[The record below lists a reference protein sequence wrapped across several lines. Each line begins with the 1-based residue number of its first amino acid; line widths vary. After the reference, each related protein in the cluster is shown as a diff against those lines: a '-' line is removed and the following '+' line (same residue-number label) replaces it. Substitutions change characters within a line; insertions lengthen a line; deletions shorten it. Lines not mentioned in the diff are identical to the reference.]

1 MAGEVMFERAA
12 TLTSH
17 LTAMGCIAS
26 ARIMFVSSHPPRK
39 RGVLIQI
46 HDTLGPGISASLA
59 HIFLRGLLRR
69 FCGIGQ
75 SLPTRLLGCLLGF
88 ISSLDYRWLVG
99 RSWLRSRFT
108 RVLSW
113 LPFPARLLQLFLG
126 FLHSCSMVLGRQRW
140 FMLRSAR

>member
-26 ARIMFVSSHPPRK
+26 ARIMFVPSHSLGK

-46 HDTLGPGISASLA
+46 HDSLGPGISASQA
-59 HIFLRGLLRR
+59 RTFLRGLLRR

-75 SLPTRLLGCLLGF
+75 SLHTRPLGCLLGF
-88 ISSLDYRWLVG
+88 ISSLGCRWLVG
-99 RSWLRSRFT
+99 RSWLRNHST

-113 LPFPARLLQLFLG
+113 LQFLAQSLQLFWG
-126 FLHSCSMVLGRQRW
+126 FLRSCSMGLGQQRW
-140 FMLRSAR
+140 FMLRSVQ